1 MAKSFSKSQPVVN
14 PCCTNNTLKLFLLN
28 PDGSTPVVPNVL
40 LLEDGTDLLLE
51 NGTNILL
58 E

>member
-1 MAKSFSKSQPVVN
+1 MPNMTDS
-14 PCCTNNTLKLFLLN
+14 CCSPNWFIKEEFYSIWSSDGGVPT
-28 PDGSTPVVPNVL
+28 PDVL

-51 NGTNILL
+51 DGTNILL